1 MFLSSQNI
9 NYIKDHALEE
19 NPFECCGILY
29 HEENTGLTK
38 AKRARNCSDK
48 KSISFSL
55 HPNDYFEASLLGK
68 IKAIYHSHTNGNP
81 NFSLKDK
88 EHSLKHKINFLL
100 YDIKSDAFKF
110 FDYKENTEQI
120 LNEKFQWGKSDCI
133 SLVQRYIEKE
143 KGYRLILPEE
153 LDSRDSKWAN
163 KNLNIVSKTFNLNK
177 HALTQVDFSS
187 TEDLRSCDILCFSL
201 KRNIDHFGVYISN
214 NNFFHHKVGKKPN
227 CENIDQYFN
236 KLTQVYRYNNG

>member
-1 MFLSSQNI
+1 M
-9 NYIKDHALEE
+9 
-19 NPFECCGILY
+19 
-29 HEENTGLTK
+29 
-38 AKRARNCSDK
+38 
-48 KSISFSL
+48 
-55 HPNDYFEASLLGK
+55 
-68 IKAIYHSHTNGNP
+68 
-81 NFSLKDK
+81 
-88 EHSLKHKINFLL
+88 
-100 YDIKSDAFKF
+100 
-110 FDYKENTEQI
+110 
-120 LNEKFQWGKSDCI
+120 
-133 SLVQRYIEKE
+133 QRYIEKE